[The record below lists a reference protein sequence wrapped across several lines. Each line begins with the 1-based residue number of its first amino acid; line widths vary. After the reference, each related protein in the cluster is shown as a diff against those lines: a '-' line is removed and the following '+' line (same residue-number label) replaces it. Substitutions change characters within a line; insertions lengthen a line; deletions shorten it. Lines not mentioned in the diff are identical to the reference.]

1 MATAPAPEFVAMMD
15 ERRPGNTPT
24 GERRKGGGAAVV
36 HLGPPEGDEGKA
48 IVKHLLV
55 KKMSYFKS

>member
-1 MATAPAPEFVAMMD
+1 MATAPTPEFVAMMD

-24 GERRKGGGAAVV
+24 GEGKGGRAVLV
-36 HLGPPEGDEGKA
+36 HLRPPEGDEGKA